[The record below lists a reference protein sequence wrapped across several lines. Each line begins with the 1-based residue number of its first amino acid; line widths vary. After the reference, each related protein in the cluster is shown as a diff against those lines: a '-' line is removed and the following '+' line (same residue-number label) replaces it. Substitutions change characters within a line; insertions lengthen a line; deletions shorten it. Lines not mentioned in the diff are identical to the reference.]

1 MRLGRAFVAAP
12 SHPPL
17 PRPATAT
24 HLQGRLPFCG
34 RFRRPP
40 GRFGRPRQPAA
51 ATSCRTKAVA
61 ASVAARRPQ
70 RRICRVDDPSVAAL
84 ANRRAALVD
93 LVSPP
98 RPQVAERK
106 PLPLLW
112 PPAGHSGAFAG
123 STTDPSV
130 AARRPQ
136 ERICRVDDPS
146 VAALWSTSRPLW
158 STPQPA
164 SAGGDA
170 PKSVRERAAAITEKR
185 SRKSGGDAE
194 KRPRKSRGDYRDK
207 RPRKGRRRLPKSVRE
222 RAGDADGMGLQQAS
236 ATA

>member
-51 ATSCRTKAVA
+51 ATRCRTKAVA

-170 PKSVRERAAAITEKR
+170 PRRRCTEKR
-185 SRKSGGDAE
+185 PRKGGGERPRKSGGDHRKAFAK
-194 KRPRKSRGDYRDK
+194 KRRRCRKASAK
-207 RPRKGRRRLPKSVRE
+207 EPRRLPR
-222 RAGDADGMGLQQAS
+222 
-236 ATA
+236 